1 MEECD
6 AGRFRCRR
14 GPPGAGARV
23 ARFRFLPARAVG
35 HGQQGGNRQHQPV
48 PAHARGVQAARLVPL
63 PAYGF
68 QAPEPL
74 FNPMVDALDVRAP
87 GLHRCVQCVGGPL
100 FSISMDNGIFE
111 PQAHHKFA
119 PRMSVLFR
127 QDSYSLDEA
136 REKTQP

>member
-23 ARFRFLPARAVG
+23 P
-35 HGQQGGNRQHQPV
+35 GGNRQHQPV

-100 FSISMDNGIFE
+100 FSISMDNGILE